1 MANWKGWLMVAHGRI
16 PERLAVGSVKTPLG
30 DVWVAASESG
40 VRVMTVPD
48 ATVDECLAV
57 ARKQDAEIVKCD
69 ERNAALELALNEV
82 REYFAGKL
90 QVFTVPLDL
99 RGTDFQRRV
108 WSAVAAVP
116 YGTTTTYLS
125 IANQI
130 GSPTAFRAVGAA
142 NGANPAAIIVPCHRI
157 IGSSG
162 GLHGYGGGL
171 HQKRAL
177 LDLEAAHIDLC

>member
-1 MANWKGWLMVAHGRI
+1 MIDHGRM
-16 PERLAVGSVKTPLG
+16 PERLALGSVETPLG
-30 DVWVAASESG
+30 NVWVAASKAG

-48 ATVDECLAV
+48 ATEDECLAV
-57 ARKQDAEIVKCD
+57 ARKRGADIVECD
-69 ERNAALELALNEV
+69 ERNAVLDLALGEV
-82 REYFAGKL
+82 RNYFGGTL

-99 RGTDFQRRV
+99 RGTEFQKRV

-116 YGTTTTYLS
+116 YGTTITYRE
-125 IANQI
+125 IADRI
-130 GSPTAFRAVGAA
+130 GSPKAFRAVGAA

-177 LDLEAAHIDLC
+177 LDLEAAHFDRR